1 MKQLLLLFSFNFLL
15 LPTFAQ
21 KQAPAP
27 VAPLP
32 TAHQVAWQKLET
44 YAFIH
49 FGPNTFGDRE
59 WGYGDAPLS
68 DFNPTKL
75 DTEQWARTIKAAGMK
90 GVILTA
96 KHHDGFCLWPT
107 KYTDYSVRNTPYK
120 DGKGDIVGELAAACK
135 KYGLKLGLYLSPWDR
150 HQAFYSTPLYVEYF
164 YAQLE
169 ELLTQY
175 GELFEVWFDGANGG
189 DGWYGGAKEQRK
201 IDRRTYYDFPRA
213 HKLVYKHQ
221 PQAIIFSD
229 GGPGCRWVG
238 NEEGYAD
245 ATNWSFLRINEVY
258 PGYDKYYELT
268 SGHADGDTWVPS
280 ECNTSI
286 RPGWFYHESEDA
298 RVKSIPQL
306 TDLYY
311 RSVGHNGTF
320 LLNFPVDKEGLI
332 HPIDSANA
340 VNYHQQVAA
349 ELSNNL
355 LRKVSIKASNVRD
368 KKLYGTA
375 NMTDGNYDTYWAT
388 EDGVTTATLEIA
400 LKGTQKINR
409 IMLQEYIPLGQR
421 VSKFHLE
428 YFNGGKWQPI
438 SIKEATTT
446 IGYKRLLRFQT
457 ITAKKLRVCF
467 DEARGPLC
475 INGIGAYYAP
485 KALESYQQQEL
496 NLKGFDYTIQ
506 QQDAKAITIDLGR
519 TRQIRS
525 LHYKPT
531 TTGMISHYEIWTGN
545 TLDNMKCIAAGEF
558 SNIRNNPIMQDVY
571 FAPADCRYVQLKAV
585 HLVNESESASYD
597 KLIIL

>member
-1 MKQLLLLFSFNFLL
+1 M
-15 LPTFAQ
+15 
-21 KQAPAP
+21 
-27 VAPLP
+27 
-32 TAHQVAWQKLET
+32 
-44 YAFIH
+44 
-49 FGPNTFGDRE
+49 
-59 WGYGDAPLS
+59 
-68 DFNPTKL
+68 
-75 DTEQWARTIKAAGMK
+75 
-90 GVILTA
+90 
-96 KHHDGFCLWPT
+96 
-107 KYTDYSVRNTPYK
+107 
-120 DGKGDIVGELAAACK
+120 
-135 KYGLKLGLYLSPWDR
+135 
-150 HQAFYSTPLYVEYF
+150 EYF

-355 LRKVSIKASNVRD
+355 LRK
-368 KKLYGTA
+368 
-375 NMTDGNYDTYWAT
+375 
-388 EDGVTTATLEIA
+388 
-400 LKGTQKINR
+400 
-409 IMLQEYIPLGQR
+409 
-421 VSKFHLE
+421 
-428 YFNGGKWQPI
+428 
-438 SIKEATTT
+438 
-446 IGYKRLLRFQT
+446 
-457 ITAKKLRVCF
+457 
-467 DEARGPLC
+467 
-475 INGIGAYYAP
+475 
-485 KALESYQQQEL
+485 
-496 NLKGFDYTIQ
+496 
-506 QQDAKAITIDLGR
+506 
-519 TRQIRS
+519 
-525 LHYKPT
+525 
-531 TTGMISHYEIWTGN
+531 
-545 TLDNMKCIAAGEF
+545 
-558 SNIRNNPIMQDVY
+558 
-571 FAPADCRYVQLKAV
+571 AV
-585 HLVNESESASYD
+585 
-597 KLIIL
+597 